1 MVARTIGA
9 GRYVASEGDMT
20 IVANS
25 YAPSRGGPLVLV
37 CHGAGASALT
47 YAPLAQRRDLN
58 LLAETGC
65 VVVCADLG
73 GTTTWGNDT
82 FLTRVDQVR
91 TWAAAHPDLK
101 ADLTRMVMI
110 GRSMGAMGAL
120 NYAWRNPSLVKGVA
134 LQAPVVAADALHD
147 RDLAGI
153 GALID
158 TAYGGGAAWDT
169 AKPNRDP
176 SATAP
181 AALIAGLKDKYRI
194 WYSTTDATVLE
205 ADITSFVAL
214 TGVRAIPLGA
224 VTHDDTSIAAAIHA
238 RSQAEWLW
246 YRINA

>member
-1 MVARTIGA
+1 VVARTTGT

-25 YAPSRGGPLVLV
+25 YSTGGPLVLV

-47 YAPLAQRRDLN
+47 YGPLAQRRDLN
-58 LLAETGC
+58 LLAESGC

-73 GTTTWGNDT
+73 GANTWGNDT

-91 TWAAAHPDLK
+91 TWAAANLG
-101 ADLTRMVMI
+101 ADLSRMVMI
-110 GRSMGAMGAL
+110 GRSMGGMGAL
-120 NYAWRNPSLVKGVA
+120 NYAWRNPTLVKGVV

-181 AALIAGLKDKYRI
+181 AALIAELKDKYRI
-194 WYSTTDATVLE
+194 WYSTTDAVVLP
-205 ADITSFVAL
+205 ADIDAFVAL

-238 RSQAEWLW
+238 QSQAEWLW
-246 YRINA
+246 SRIAA